1 VKPAAF
7 RIRLHIHVGS
17 EHSLGPGKA
26 ALLEAIRET
35 GSISAAARA
44 LGMAYRHAWELVDDL
59 NACFTPPVVESAAG
73 GRTGGG
79 AWLTPF
85 GAELLQRFRAME
97 AAAEAAI
104 APALAKLGPR
114 LAGPRSRKRRAK
126 RGAAA
131 RDIVGRE

>member
-1 VKPAAF
+1 VKPPDF

-44 LGMAYRHAWELVDDL
+44 LGMAYRHGWELVDDL
-59 NACFTPPVVESAAG
+59 NACFAPAVVETAAG
-73 GRTGGG
+73 GRLGGG
-79 AWLTPF
+79 ARLTPF
-85 GAELLQRFRAME
+85 GEELLQRFREME

-104 APALAKLGPR
+104 APALAKLAPR
-114 LAGPRSRKRRAK
+114 LAQPRGRKARAK
-126 RGAAA
+126 RSRAR
-131 RDIVGRE
+131 RDIVVRE

>member
-1 VKPAAF
+1 MKPSAF

-59 NACFTPPVVESAAG
+59 NACFTAAVVETAAG

-79 AWLTPF
+79 ARLTPF
-85 GAELLQRFRAME
+85 GEELLQRFRAME

-104 APALAKLGPR
+104 APSLTELEPR
-114 LAGPRSRKRRAK
+114 LARSRGGKPRARRA
-126 RGAAA
+126 G

>member
-1 VKPAAF
+1 VKPSDF

-26 ALLEAIRET
+26 ALLEAIRAT

-59 NACFTPPVVESAAG
+59 NACFTPAVVETAAG
-73 GRTGGG
+73 GRLGGG
-79 AWLTPF
+79 ARLTPF
-85 GAELLQRFRAME
+85 GEELVQRFREME
-97 AAAEAAI
+97 AAAGVAL
-104 APALAKLGPR
+104 APALARLAPR
-114 LAGPRSRKRRAK
+114 LLQRRSRKRRTK
-126 RGAAA
+126 RAARP